1 MLNTVIIDD
10 DKIAI
15 SILVNLLSKLSSFEI
30 KIVGTANNFNDGVE
44 LIKKTEPDIIFL
56 DINMPGKSGMEIF
69 NEFQFPRFK
78 IIFYT
83 SYPQYAIDALKK
95 SACGY
100 LMKPIDFI
108 ELQELLQ
115 KVSKEHLQEQKQL
128 QLEDTINILSTPEI
142 KGVNIMLEIENGFIM
157 CNTRNIEYC
166 YANQSYSVVVTYN
179 KNDILVSKSLKEL
192 QEILPENQFYRTHK
206 SFLINIYYIRKFIRA
221 KESYVLLKSGVKIPV
236 SVRSTF
242 VISKDITQKINSI
255 NK

>member
-1 MLNTVIIDD
+1 MLSTVIIDD

-15 SILVNLLSKLSSFEI
+15 CVLVNLLSKLSSFDI
-30 KIVGTANNFNDGVE
+30 KIVGTAKNLEEGVE
-44 LIKKTEPDIIFL
+44 LIKNTQPDIVFL
-56 DINMPGKSGMEIF
+56 DINMPGKNGMEIF
-69 NEFQFPRFK
+69 NEFHFPRFK

-115 KVSKEHLQEQKQL
+115 KVSRELLQEKKQL
-128 QLEDTINILSTPEI
+128 QLENTINILSAPEI
-142 KGVNIMLEIENGFIM
+142 KGVNIMLEVENGFII

-166 YANQSYSVVVTYN
+166 YANQSYSVMVTYN
-179 KNDILVSKSLKEL
+179 KNDIIVSKSLKEL

-206 SFLINIYYIRKFIRA
+206 SYLVNIYYIRKFVRA

-242 VISKDITQKINSI
+242 AISKDITQKINSI

>member
-221 KESYVLLKSGVKIPV
+221 KESYVLLKSGVKIAV